1 MKSIS
6 IKGVDYEL
14 INDNGTVYYKDL
26 FCSCGCGK
34 RIPFNKWHVGGNKI
48 AVSLKGHHKP
58 RNSPRTRSP
67 KIKGMIESGELLDI
81 DGALYY
87 ANKFC
92 KCGCGS
98 NIRYGGREGFYVK
111 GHWFKDPDFI
121 NKKITYCN
129 SPEFKA
135 RNREAQLKRHALRR
149 EREEQQGYITVKGG
163 AKREIEF
170 IDGVKYYKGVF
181 CKCGCGNQIKVT
193 KSNVRSGKLN
203 YCASHCLPELNSRK
217 GIKNAK
223 NNTII
228 ENGVEYFKDA
238 YCQCGCGERIP
249 TYGKRNKRK
258 YIKEHSTRLL
268 RLLDSGEVI
277 EINGEHFYKDI
288 YCKCGCGNR
297 IKYCIV
303 APTQYIGN
311 HWLNDKKYMEKLRAN
326 TLNELSQKGSYGQ
339 VGEYYSAKTNTTLPY
354 DSSYELRAME
364 LLESDQS
371 VSYYERCRIR
381 IPYDYEDKTRNY
393 CPDFLV
399 NFANQTTILEVK
411 PKKFVNSDKNVA
423 KFSAARDYC
432 SDNSLNFEVW
442 TEKDLGLRKN
452 GSYTKNK
459 TSITATRVKGNQ
471 FGEAFYKALSKLK
484 SMS

>member
-14 INDNGTVYYKDL
+14 INENGVVYYKDL

-48 AVSLKGHHKP
+48 AISLKGHHKP
-58 RNSPRTRSP
+58 RNSPRTRSQ

-81 DGALYY
+81 DGALYC

-98 NIRYGGREGFYVK
+98 NIRYGGREGIYVK
-111 GHWFKDPDFI
+111 GHWLKDPDFI

-149 EREEQQGYITVKGG
+149 EQEEQQGYITVKDGV
-163 AKREIEF
+163 KRRIEF

-193 KSNVRSGKLN
+193 KSNVSRGKLD
-203 YCASHCLPELNSRK
+203 YCASHCLPELNSRNQDK
-217 GIKNAK
+217 RRKK
-223 NNTII
+223 NTII
-228 ENGVEYFKDA
+228 ENGIEYFKDK
-238 YCQCGCGERIP
+238 YCQCGCGKRIP
-249 TYGKRNKRK
+249 TYSNRKNNRK
-258 YIKEHSTRLL
+258 YVKEHSTRLL
-268 RLLDSGEVI
+268 RLLYSGEVI
-277 EINGEHFYKDI
+277 EIGGEHYYKDV

-297 IKYCIV
+297 IKYHNSKI
-303 APTQYIGN
+303 TQYIGD
-311 HWLNDKKYMEKLRAN
+311 HWLNDKEFMEKLRTN
-326 TLNELSQKGSYGQ
+326 TLSELSQKGSYGQ
-339 VGEYYSAKTNTTLPY
+339 VGKYFSVKTNTTLPY

-364 LLESDQS
+364 LLESDMN
-371 VSYYERCRIR
+371 VSHYERCRIR

-399 NFANQTTILEVK
+399 SFTNQTIILEVK

-432 SDNSLNFEVW
+432 SDNNLKFEVW
-442 TEKDLGLRKN
+442 TEKDLGIRKN
-452 GSYTKNK
+452 GTCVSDK
-459 TSITATRVKGNQ
+459 TSEVYRRSQ
-471 FGEAFYKALSKLK
+471 FGSAFYEALSKLK
-484 SMS
+484 STS